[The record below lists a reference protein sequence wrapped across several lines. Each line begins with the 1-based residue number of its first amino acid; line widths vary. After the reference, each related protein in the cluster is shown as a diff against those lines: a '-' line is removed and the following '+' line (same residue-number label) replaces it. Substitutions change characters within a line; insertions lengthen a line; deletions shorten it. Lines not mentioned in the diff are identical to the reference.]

1 MDIDAIM
8 RTIHI
13 IAGTI
18 WFGQVVVINFVL
30 IPSLGKFKSEERKAF
45 ILTIFPK
52 IFRVASHLSII
63 AVLTGIH
70 LVVSLTDADLSNL
83 LSGRWGLSILIG
95 GSLGILLT
103 LFHFFMENR
112 MAKKIGIAKD
122 GNDDMV
128 DDVHLKLK
136 IVPRLGLVV
145 ITLILLLMI
154 NASRGIF

>member
-13 IAGTI
+13 IAGTT

-30 IPSLGKFKSEERKAF
+30 IPSLGNLKSEERKVF

-52 IFRVASHLSII
+52 IFKVASHLSII
-63 AVLTGIH
+63 VILTGIH
-70 LVVSLTDADLSNL
+70 LVVSLTEADLTNL
-83 LSGRWGLSILIG
+83 LSGRWGLSILVG

-122 GNDDMV
+122 GNKEIIE
-128 DDVHLKLK
+128 DVHLKLK

-145 ITLILLLMI
+145 IAIIFLLMI
-154 NASRGIF
+154 NASRGIY